1 MTQTARMYGGSLYEL
16 AVEEKLVETI
26 GEQMEEIRRLF
37 WENPDYMKLLCEPSI
52 PWEERTSLVD
62 QSFGTQAEKYLVNF
76 IKLLCERNILRE
88 YGGCCDEFR
97 RRYHADHGI
106 AEAVVTGAVALS
118 DAQMEALKQ
127 KLEKISGKKV
137 SLLQKKDP
145 SVVAGLRVELE
156 GKLLDGTVQSRLSGL
171 SRKLDEIIV

>member
-1 MTQTARMYGGSLYEL
+1 MKNSGG
-16 AVEEKLVETI
+16 VITRI
-26 GEQMEEIRRLF
+26 ME
-37 WENPDYMKLLCEPSI
+37 S
-52 PWEERTSLVD
+52 
-62 QSFGTQAEKYLVNF
+62 
-76 IKLLCERNILRE
+76 
-88 YGGCCDEFR
+88 
-97 RRYHADHGI
+97 